1 MSILQVILILMT
13 ALLAVGFV
21 YQSVMTRRERRRFQ
35 PPGQMVDVGGYRLHV
50 HVTGEATSAPT
61 VILDAGMISFSSNW
75 AWVQPEVAKVARVV
89 AYDRA
94 GLGWSDPVSTPR
106 DAGHAAQE
114 LYTALDKL
122 GVKGPYIVV
131 GHSYGGMVSR
141 AFAALYRDEVAGMVL
156 VDASHPDQ
164 WARMGISS
172 RTPGIGNRVGAL
184 LARFGMW
191 RIFNS
196 EYKLLAN
203 GLPQQQYAEL
213 MAFAP
218 TPRALSSGGDALLVW
233 DSVSRPLVNDA
244 GALGDLPLIVL
255 SVTEQPLQG
264 KQLTELQAELTRLS
278 TNSQH
283 ITVEGATHEGLVSQ
297 QQYARVVTE
306 SILRVVEAARMR
318 MPLNARM
325 AVEAS

>member
-1 MSILQVILILMT
+1 
-13 ALLAVGFV
+13 
-21 YQSVMTRRERRRFQ
+21 
-35 PPGQMVDVGGYRLHV
+35 
-50 HVTGEATSAPT
+50 
-61 VILDAGMISFSSNW
+61 
-75 AWVQPEVAKVARVV
+75 VQPEVAKVARVV

-94 GLGWSDPVSTPR
+94 GLGWSDSAPTPR

-141 AFAALYRDEVAGMVL
+141 AFAGLYRDEVAGMVL

-164 WARMGISS
+164 WVRMGFPSNLNGSIMKVIS
-172 RTPGIGNRVGAL
+172 VF
-184 LARFGMW
+184 ARFGLW
-191 RIFNS
+191 RIFNG
-196 EYKLLAN
+196 EYRLLAG
-203 GLPQQQYAEL
+203 GLPSWQYAEL

-244 GALGDLPLIVL
+244 GYLDDLPLIVM
-255 SVTEQPLQG
+255 SVTEQPLKG

-297 QQYARVVTE
+297 PQYARVVTE
-306 SILRVVEAARMR
+306 SILRLVEEARTG
-318 MPLNARM
+318 MPLDQRL
-325 AVEAS
+325 AVEA